1 MGKVINNLSKSLEE
15 SLNLLNYSEES
26 HNHDEDYA
34 PISHGTHLTLG
45 TSSSNAFR
53 GDYGNAA
60 YDHSQAAH
68 APSNAQKN
76 SDITKEEI
84 EAKLTGNITSHSHDY
99 VNSNDIN
106 NISNSI
112 GKMNLLEVNKSN
124 IVDVINEISSNI
136 NDGKQVLVDAIDDES
151 INSNSSFEEI
161 GYAISAIKNGSNIDI
176 ERLYQ
181 ILSNA
186 GLNIPSD
193 YDLNKLL
200 YLLDSVDLKFSDVK
214 QIACGEEHLMILT
227 NDGNLYG
234 AGDNFYGQLGVGDSN
249 DYPYDFVVPYSDD
262 EISTYGTGLDD
273 TDQIPNSVNF
283 AVSLDVFSDVDSVY
297 CGMSNTY
304 IIKKDGSVW
313 GCGYNS
319 YSQFGNNTTAS
330 EVARFERVPNDN
342 IKHIAASSQFT
353 YFLTN
358 DNSVY
363 CVGRNHNGQLGL
375 GNTTDVYYLT
385 QPTLFEL
392 KTNIKQ
398 VAVGFASAYV
408 LENNGDL
415 YSCGYNEHGQLGIG
429 DTSNWQSFVLCAQNV
444 SSVTPG
450 ENFVYI
456 IKNDGTVWACGS
468 NDYGQLGLGDG
479 VSDKYKYSFTQIN
492 ISNVK
497 NIYCSPISRHVFA
510 LKNDGTLWGCG
521 YNSSSQLGLGDNAT
535 KTAFKQIDLSF
546 LRNGD
551 EIDQVCIGTS
561 FSCIKTKHG
570 FVYCTGRNNYGQFGN
585 GNYNNSSYFTESST
599 DVFVTGESYPYL
611 K

>member
-1 MGKVINNLSKSLEE
+1 MGKEINNLSKSLEE
-15 SLNLLNYSEES
+15 SLDLSSYSEKD
-26 HNHDEDYA
+26 HNHDDEYDL
-34 PISHGTHLTLG
+34 INHGSHLELG
-45 TSSSNAFR
+45 VESDKAFR
-53 GDYGNAA
+53 GDYGNFA
-60 YDHSQAAH
+60 YVHSIMPH

-112 GKMNLLEVNKSN
+112 GEMNLLEVNKSN

-136 NDGKQVLVDAIDDES
+136 DDGKQVLVDAIDDES

-161 GYAISAIKNGSNIDI
+161 GNAISDIKNGSNIDI

-234 AGDNFYGQLGVGDSN
+234 AGDNLYGQLGIGVPD
-249 DYPYDFVVPYSDD
+249 DYPIDFVVPYSDD
-262 EISTYGTGLDD
+262 EISTYGMGWDD
-273 TDQIPNSVNF
+273 VDILTNTLNF
-283 AVSLDVFSDVDSVY
+283 AVSLDVFSDVESVY

-319 YSQFGNNTTAS
+319 YSQFGNNTMAS
-330 EVARFERVPNDN
+330 EVARFVRVPNDN

-363 CVGRNHNGQLGL
+363 CAGRNYNGQLGL
-375 GNTTDVYYLT
+375 GNTTEAFYLT
-385 QPTLFEL
+385 QPTLFKS

-398 VAVGFASAYV
+398 IAVGFASAYV

-415 YSCGYNEHGQLGIG
+415 YSCGINKYGQLGIG
-429 DTSNWQSFVLCAQNV
+429 DTSTWNSFLLCAQNV
-444 SSVTPG
+444 SSVVSG

-456 IKNDGTVWACGS
+456 IKNDGTVWVCGN
-468 NDYGQLGLGDG
+468 NDYGQLGFGD
-479 VSDKYKYSFTQIN
+479 VNDRYSFTQLN

-497 NIYCSPISRHVFA
+497 NIYCSPFSLQVFA

-521 YNSSSQLGLGDNAT
+521 YNSYGQLGLGD
-535 KTAFKQIDLSF
+535 KTNRKIFTQIDLSF

-551 EIDQVCIGTS
+551 EIDQVCTSSS

-570 FVYCTGRNNYGQFGN
+570 FVYCAGRNDYGAFGN
-585 GNYNNSSYFTESST
+585 GTYNNSNYFTESVT
-599 DVFVTGESYPYL
+599 DVFVTGESLPYL